1 MQPDPARLNS
11 LPLFE
16 SLTLEQCQDLA
27 ALTEER
33 EVDAGQ
39 RLTPEGSTGY
49 TFFVIE
55 EGTADVFHEET
66 FIRTMGPG
74 DHLGELAMITQRERT
89 ATVEGVTPMRCH
101 TIQFRHFR
109 AFAKENPD
117 VTWKLLQHLA
127 GILLTE
133 QSRHAAE
140 AESAP
145 S

>member
-39 RLTPEGSTGY
+39 RLTPEGSAGY

-55 EGTADVFHEET
+55 EGTADVFHDDA

-74 DHLGELAMITQRERT
+74 DHFGELAILGDGRRT
-89 ATVEGVTPMRCH
+89 ATVVSTSPMKLVAIFGTVYRQ
-101 TIQFRHFR
+101 IE
-109 AFAKENPD
+109 AEMPD
-117 VTWKLLQHLA
+117 VAKRIEEVVRA
-127 GILLTE
+127 R
-133 QSRHAAE
+133 S
-140 AESAP
+140 
-145 S
+145 

>member
-74 DHLGELAMITQRERT
+74 DHFGELAILGDGRRT
-89 ATVEGVTPMRCH
+89 ATVVSTSPMKLVAIFGTVYRQ
-101 TIQFRHFR
+101 IE
-109 AFAKENPD
+109 AEMPD
-117 VTWKLLQHLA
+117 VAKRIEEVVRTR
-127 GILLTE
+127 
-133 QSRHAAE
+133 S
-140 AESAP
+140 
-145 S
+145 